1 MNESP
6 LAVSAILEYI
16 HSGSTEGVEGS
27 PSPLA
32 PRSFHQHQASLESPV
47 VEASRLSMNDKVILI
62 TGSTDGIG
70 RQAALELAALGATVL
85 VHGRNANR
93 GNNVVEENRKA
104 TGNQKVDLFIADFSS
119 MKQVRRLAAE
129 VKARCGALHVLINN
143 AGVFMNERRL
153 TADGF
158 ETTFAVNHLAP
169 FLLTN
174 LLLDLLKQSAP
185 ARVITVSS
193 MAHTKGKLDFEN
205 LQAEKSFGGYSSY
218 ALSKLANV
226 LFTYELGELLAGTG
240 ITSNCLH
247 PGLIG
252 TKLLR
257 TGFNTGGAST
267 ADGAETLI
275 YLATSPEV
283 DGVTGKYFQEKVETA
298 SSPITHDVQLRR
310 KMWEVSAQLTS
321 L

>member
-1 MNESP
+1 M
-6 LAVSAILEYI
+6 
-16 HSGSTEGVEGS
+16 T
-27 PSPLA
+27 
-32 PRSFHQHQASLESPV
+32 
-47 VEASRLSMNDKVILI
+47 DKVVLI

-85 VHGRNANR
+85 VHGRDAAR
-93 GNNVVEENRKA
+93 GRNVVEEIRTA
-104 TGNQKVDLFIADFSS
+104 TGNPKVDLFIADLSS
-119 MKQVRRLAAE
+119 RQQVRQLAADITNH
-129 VKARCGALHVLINN
+129 CSALHVLINN

-153 TADGF
+153 TVDGL

-174 LLLDLLKQSAP
+174 LLLDLLKKSAP
-185 ARVITVSS
+185 ARIITVSS
-193 MAHTKGKLDFEN
+193 VAHTRGKLDFEN
-205 LQAEKSFGGYSSY
+205 LQAEKNFGGYSSY

-247 PGLIG
+247 PGVIG

-257 TGFNTGGAST
+257 AGFNITGANTS
-267 ADGAETLI
+267 DGAETLI
-275 YLATSPEV
+275 YLATSPET
-283 DGVTGKYFQEKVETA
+283 DGVTGKYFQEKQETP
-298 SSPITHDVQLRR
+298 SSPITHDIALRKR
-310 KMWEVSAQLTS
+310 MWEVSAQLTG

>member
-1 MNESP
+1 M
-6 LAVSAILEYI
+6 
-16 HSGSTEGVEGS
+16 T
-27 PSPLA
+27 
-32 PRSFHQHQASLESPV
+32 
-47 VEASRLSMNDKVILI
+47 DKVVLI

-85 VHGRNANR
+85 VQGRDATR
-93 GNNVVEENRKA
+93 GRNVVEEIRTA
-104 TGNQKVDLFIADFSS
+104 TGNQKVDLFIADLSS
-119 MKQVRRLAAE
+119 RQQVRQLAADITNH
-129 VKARCGALHVLINN
+129 CGALHVLINN

-153 TADGF
+153 TVDGL

-174 LLLDLLKQSAP
+174 LLLDLLKKSAP
-185 ARVITVSS
+185 ARIITVSS
-193 MAHTKGKLDFEN
+193 VAHTRGKIDFDN

-218 ALSKLANV
+218 AVSKLANV

-247 PGLIG
+247 PGVIG

-257 TGFNTGGAST
+257 AGFNITGAST
-267 ADGAETLI
+267 SDGAETLI
-275 YLATSPEV
+275 YLAASPEI
-283 DGVTGKYFQEKVETA
+283 DGVTGKYFQEKQETP
-298 SSPITHDVQLRR
+298 SSPITHDAALRKR
-310 KMWEVSAQLTS
+310 MWEVSAQLTG

>member
-1 MNESP
+1 MK
-6 LAVSAILEYI
+6 
-16 HSGSTEGVEGS
+16 
-27 PSPLA
+27 
-32 PRSFHQHQASLESPV
+32 
-47 VEASRLSMNDKVILI
+47 DKTILI

-85 VHGRNANR
+85 VHGRSENR
-93 GNNVVEENRKA
+93 GKNVVEEIRKA
-104 TGNQKVDLFIADFSS
+104 TGNQNVELFTADFTS
-119 MKQVRRLAAE
+119 MEQVRRLADD
-129 VKARCGALHVLINN
+129 VKRRFGALHVLVNN

-153 TADGF
+153 TVDGF

-174 LLLDLLKQSAP
+174 LLLDLLRRSAP

-193 MAHTKGKLDFEN
+193 MVHTRGKLDFDN
-205 LQAEKSFGGYSSY
+205 LQAEKGFGGYSSY
-218 ALSKLANV
+218 ALSKLANI

-240 ITSNCLH
+240 VTSNCLH
-247 PGLIG
+247 PGVIG

-257 TGFNTGGAST
+257 AGFTTAGAST
-267 ADGAETLI
+267 VDGAETLL

-283 DGVTGKYFQEKVETA
+283 EGVTGKYFQERQETP
-298 SSPITHDVQLRR
+298 SSPATHDPVLRKR
-310 KMWEVSAQLTS
+310 MWEISAQLTG

>member
-1 MNESP
+1 MK
-6 LAVSAILEYI
+6 
-16 HSGSTEGVEGS
+16 
-27 PSPLA
+27 
-32 PRSFHQHQASLESPV
+32 
-47 VEASRLSMNDKVILI
+47 DKVILI

-70 RQAALELAALGATVL
+70 RQAALELAAMGATVL
-85 VHGRNANR
+85 VHGRNEDR
-93 GNNVVEENRKA
+93 GKNVVEEIRKS
-104 TGNQKVDLFIADFSS
+104 TGNQKVDLLIADFSS
-119 MKQVRRLAAE
+119 MEQVRRLAE
-129 VKARCGALHVLINN
+129 DVKQRCGALHVLINN

-153 TADGF
+153 TVDGF

-174 LLLDLLKQSAP
+174 LLLDLLKKSAP

-193 MAHTKGKLDFEN
+193 MVHTRGKLDFED

-226 LFTYELGELLAGTG
+226 LFTYELSELLAGTG

-247 PGLIG
+247 PRVIG

-257 TGFNTGGAST
+257 TGFTTTGAST
-267 ADGAETLI
+267 ADGAETLL

-283 DGVTGKYFQEKVETA
+283 NAVTGKYFQEKQETP
-298 SSPITHDVQLRR
+298 SSQITHDATLRR
-310 KMWEVSAQLTS
+310 RMWEVSAQLTS